1 MKNLTFLFLFISFL
15 ASLESY
21 SQSLSGRVIYKVQV
35 VGYGTNKESKFKE
48 YNAAINEIANK
59 RTLTLTFNSIQ
70 SSSVMDRYLIS
81 DAENNALNRS
91 ASAMAF
97 VLTNGADYF
106 FDKTS
111 STAVKRYNNARL
123 VKNTHKILEWDIT
136 AESKK
141 IDNYLCYKA
150 VYLDKFVN
158 RIGVDTVIPITA
170 WFAPSLPYSYGPKYF
185 NGLPGLILEL
195 QDRETTFLA
204 SSISISN
211 IEELKIDFPKGK
223 TIDQEEYDKRSLYR
237 NK

>member
-59 RTLTLTFNSIQ
+59 QTLTLTFNSIQ

-111 STAVKRYNNARL
+111 STAVKRYNNGRL
-123 VKNTHKILEWDIT
+123 VKNTHKVLEWDIT

-158 RIGVDTVIPITA
+158 ISHKVANPVSLIVIFSIAVFQFIGSLFFLSFSFIT
-170 WFAPSLPYSYGPKYF
+170 L
-185 NGLPGLILEL
+185 NG
-195 QDRETTFLA
+195 TTTDDPTGTL
-204 SSISISN
+204 
-211 IEELKIDFPKGK
+211 G
-223 TIDQEEYDKRSLYR
+223 
-237 NK
+237 